1 VPHIAN
7 AIAKAF
13 SGAAF
18 VALPFLAIFL
28 IRDRA
33 GNALFGVIYDKNQ
46 KIQRKRNVVNKA

>member
-1 VPHIAN
+1 VPHIAD
-7 AIAKAF
+7 AIAKGF

-33 GNALFGVIYDKNQ
+33 GNALFVIYDKNQ